1 MSDPTRTIDYYFSFI
16 SLYSY
21 IGSRAFQ
28 DLVARQQLR
37 VVYKPM
43 ALLEVFSETGG
54 LPVKDRTIPRRAY
67 RILEMKRWRALR
79 GIPLVLHPK
88 HYPAD
93 PSRGHRMLLA
103 ALRDGQDVGGFLHN
117 ALSAV
122 WAEERNVE
130 DADTLLQLADAGGL
144 DGKKLL
150 AASDD
155 PVLHAEADALTREAV
170 ERKVFGSPFFFW
182 QGEAFWGQD
191 RLDMLEAAITS
202 GRAPLPY
209 GDV

>member
-1 MSDPTRTIDYYFSFI
+1 MNDARTVEYWFSFI
-16 SLYSY
+16 SLYAY

-28 DLVARQQLR
+28 ELVARRQLR

-43 ALLEVFSETGG
+43 DLLAVFAQTGG
-54 LPVKDRTIPRRAY
+54 LPVKERTIPRRAY
-67 RILEMKRWRALR
+67 RILEMKRWRELR

-93 PSRGHRMLLA
+93 PARGHRMLLA
-103 ALRDGQDVGGFLHN
+103 ALRDGRDVGRFLHN

-130 DADTLLQLADAGGL
+130 DPDTLVALADAAGL
-144 DGKKLL
+144 DGRALL

-155 PVLHAEADALTREAV
+155 PTLRAEAEALTREAIR
-170 ERKVFGSPFFFW
+170 RKVFGSPFFFW

-202 GRAPLPY
+202 GRAPLPF
-209 GDV
+209 GEV

>member
-1 MSDPTRTIDYYFSFI
+1 MNDARTIEYFFSFI

-21 IGSRAFQ
+21 IGSRALQ
-28 DLVARQQLR
+28 ELVARQRLR

-43 ALLEVFSETGG
+43 DIAAVFSQTGG
-54 LPVKDRTIPRRAY
+54 LPVKERAIPRRAY
-67 RILEMKRWRALR
+67 RILEMKRWRAER

-88 HYPAD
+88 HYPAN
-93 PSRGHRMLLA
+93 PARGHRMLLA
-103 ALRDGQDVGGFLHN
+103 AVRDGRDVGGFLSN
-117 ALSAV
+117 ALAAV

-130 DADTLLQLADAGGL
+130 DADTLVELADAAGL
-144 DGKKLL
+144 DGKALL

-155 PVLHAEADALTREAV
+155 PTLHAEADALTREAV
-170 ERKVFGSPFFFW
+170 DRKVFGSPFFFW

-191 RLDMLEAAITS
+191 RLDMLETAITS
-202 GRAPLPY
+202 GRAPLAY